1 MNVPVTGRLLDRDDY
16 HTRYL
21 PVKFKSMT
29 GQPPTVTL
37 SDIADGLEVT
47 TEQRDRGVASVDATA
62 EGQGNLRER
71 LADFADDLP
80 CDAASA
86 ATIVEG
92 HTAGKSIGDS
102 AHAAGVA
109 PMTAA
114 KTLHLLGCEGVSP
127 LTPEAHRIV
136 RDWLSADLSR
146 TEARQ
151 LTGAN
156 ETEFALA
163 TFVETHDPIPG
174 ASDLVEG
181 AFAPRG
187 DAAVQ
192 KRKALDE
199 TMSSATDLL

>member
-1 MNVPVTGRLLDRDDY
+1 
-16 HTRYL
+16 
-21 PVKFKSMT
+21 MT
-29 GQPPTVTL
+29 WQPSSVTL

-62 EGQGNLRER
+62 GDATEATLRR
-71 LADFADDLP
+71 QLADFAEDLP

-86 ATIVEG
+86 AAIIEG
-92 HTAGKSIGDS
+92 HTSGQSVGET
-102 AHAAGVA
+102 AHDAGVA
-109 PMTAA
+109 PITVS

-127 LTPEAHRIV
+127 LTPDAHRIL

-146 TEARQ
+146 IEARE

-163 TFVETHDPIPG
+163 SFVETHDPIPG

-181 AFAPRG
+181 AFARNG
-187 DAAVQ
+187 DAAVE
-192 KRKALDE
+192 KRDALAGTIDGIE
-199 TMSSATDLL
+199 SGR

>member
-1 MNVPVTGRLLDRDDY
+1 MP
-16 HTRYL
+16 
-21 PVKFKSMT
+21 
-29 GQPPTVTL
+29 L

-62 EGQGNLRER
+62 NGDADLRER
-71 LADFADDLP
+71 LTEFADDLP

-86 ATIVEG
+86 AAIVEG
-92 HTAGKSIGDS
+92 HTSGRSVGDS
-102 AHAAGVA
+102 AHEAGVA

-127 LTPEAHRIV
+127 LTPEAHRIIG
-136 RDWLSADLSR
+136 DWLSADLSR
-146 TEARQ
+146 TEARE
-151 LTGAN
+151 LAGAN

-181 AFAPRG
+181 AFARDG
-187 DAAVQ
+187 DAAVR
-192 KRKALDE
+192 KRDALAG

>member
-1 MNVPVTGRLLDRDDY
+1 M
-16 HTRYL
+16 
-21 PVKFKSMT
+21 
-29 GQPPTVTL
+29 TL

-62 EGQGNLRER
+62 GDGTETDLRER
-71 LADFADDLP
+71 LADFAEDLP

-86 ATIVEG
+86 AAILDG
-92 HTAGKSIGDS
+92 HTSGRSVGDT
-102 AHAAGVA
+102 AHEAGVA
-109 PMTAA
+109 PITAS

-127 LTPEAHRIV
+127 LTPRAHDII

-146 TEARQ
+146 TEARE

-163 TFVETHDPIPG
+163 TFVETHDSIPG

-181 AFAPRG
+181 AFAREG
-187 DAAVQ
+187 DATVE
-192 KRKALDE
+192 KRDALAG
-199 TMSSATDLL
+199 TMSGTGELF

>member
-1 MNVPVTGRLLDRDDY
+1 M
-16 HTRYL
+16 
-21 PVKFKSMT
+21 
-29 GQPPTVTL
+29 TL

-47 TEQRDRGVASVDATA
+47 TEQCDRGVASVDATA
-62 EGQGNLRER
+62 DGAGGLRER

-92 HTAGKSIGDS
+92 HTAGKSVGDS

-136 RDWLSADLSR
+136 GDWLSANLSR
-146 TEARQ
+146 AEARQ

-181 AFAPRG
+181 AFAPEG
-187 DAAVQ
+187 DATVQ
-192 KRKALDE
+192 KREALGE
-199 TMSSATDLL
+199 TMSGIGELL

>member
-1 MNVPVTGRLLDRDDY
+1 MP
-16 HTRYL
+16 
-21 PVKFKSMT
+21 
-29 GQPPTVTL
+29 L

-62 EGQGNLRER
+62 TSDADLRER
-71 LADFADDLP
+71 LAEFADDLP

-86 ATIVEG
+86 AVIVEG
-92 HTAGKSIGDS
+92 HTSGRSVGDS
-102 AHAAGVA
+102 AHEAGVA

-127 LTPEAHRIV
+127 LTTEAHRIIG
-136 RDWLSADLSR
+136 DWLSADLSR
-146 TEARQ
+146 TEARE
-151 LTGAN
+151 LSGAN

-181 AFAPRG
+181 AFARDG
-187 DAAVQ
+187 DAAVA
-192 KRKALDE
+192 KRDALAG
-199 TMSSATDLL
+199 TMSGTGELL